1 MKGDRPNLRPSEVN
15 IAWRGKLF
23 SKVLV
28 SCPVVG
34 GVSGLF
40 VYFSFCVVDS
50 LPLNE

>member
-1 MKGDRPNLRPSEVN
+1 VKGDRPNLRPSEVGR
-15 IAWRGKLF
+15 AGSGELF

-28 SCPVVG
+28 SCPVVE
-34 GVSGLF
+34 GVSRLF